1 MKITK
6 KVSFSAILI
15 AIAVVI
21 LYLGSMIDVLTL
33 SVAAFASLTV
43 MITVA
48 ELGFPSAFCVYCAAS
63 LLSFLLLPA
72 KETAVVFSA
81 FFGFYPIIKGLADK
95 TKKYT
100 AYIIKTLVF
109 LVSFATSAVVFVAF
123 FGLPAD
129 KWYIYSLLFI
139 PALAVFFV
147 YDWLFT
153 RVILY
158 YFQTLRKRLGIN
170 KYFR

>member
-33 SVAAFASLTV
+33 SVAALASLTV

-63 LLSFLLLPA
+63 FTLLS
-72 KETAVVFSA
+72 
-81 FFGFYPIIKGLADK
+81 KGLP
-95 TKKYT
+95 
-100 AYIIKTLVF
+100 IKPKNTL
-109 LVSFATSAVVFVAF
+109 LIS
-123 FGLPAD
+123 
-129 KWYIYSLLFI
+129 
-139 PALAVFFV
+139 
-147 YDWLFT
+147 
-153 RVILY
+153 
-158 YFQTLRKRLGIN
+158 
-170 KYFR
+170 